1 LVETSPF
8 EHNLEALEVLLN
20 SLYDFYVKKSNYF
33 SKKKIILAFETSCD
47 DTSVA
52 IFEDDKLLAM
62 DTASQIKIHNITGGV
77 VPEVAAREHA
87 NAIFDVLENTLKK
100 SNIKLEEIDYIAVT
114 KTPGLMP
121 SLLTG
126 LTVARTL

>member
-1 LVETSPF
+1 MPKG
-8 EHNLEALEVLLN
+8 NLLGLEN
-20 SLYDFYVKKSNYF
+20 IKIKKM
-33 SKKKIILAFETSCD
+33 KILAFETSCD